1 MGRGKHRYLKEV
13 LPPGS
18 REGAKWAALLHPRL
32 NHGGPSMRGKRK
44 TRRPYFSNA
53 PQVFLLSS
61 KRASGI
67 WDIAHRRH
75 RSRITSQIY
84 TYAKRFRVRVYS
96 ASIQKGQIQLLVK
109 SSDRKDL
116 ADFFRV
122 LAGRVAISVTGARK
136 RLRKIGKFWDE
147 LCFSRMLNW
156 GQEFHHFRQMILTSR
171 AAISW
176 SHAGLS
182 EETNS
187 SYFRGS

>member
-1 MGRGKHRYLKEV
+1 MYLKEV

-18 REGAKWAALLHPRL
+18 VEGAKWTALLHPRL
-32 NHGGPSMRGKRK
+32 SHGGPSMRGKRK
-44 TRRPYFSNA
+44 TSRPYFSNT

-67 WDIAHRRH
+67 WDLAHRRH

-109 SSDRKDL
+109 SADRKDL

-136 RLRKIGKFWDE
+136 KVRRIGKFWDE

-156 GQEFHHFRQMILTSR
+156 GREFHHFRQMILSSR
-171 AAISW
+171 SAIPP
-176 SHAGLS
+176 SHAS
-182 EETNS
+182 PSDETNS
-187 SYFRGS
+187 SYLRGS